1 MTTEL
6 TNNEQNMTDLQ
17 KEIDNLNKRMDESLA
32 ELTKLENHHNK
43 CEFTES
49 TTL

>member
-1 MTTEL
+1 MQTEL
-6 TNNEQNMTDLQ
+6 TDNAQKMKDLQ
-17 KEIDNLNKRMDESLA
+17 KEIDKLTIQMDAHVKR
-32 ELTKLENHHNK
+32 LTELENHHNK